1 MPVKA
6 QTLYPPTRRRQG
18 GMTLIEL
25 LVGLSIGLMTIAV
38 ALGALVVARGVS
50 GTVSEASQMQQQAAY
65 GLRIIGQ
72 QLRQAGSIRLNLA
85 FSKDIDNSPGV
96 TIDPADP
103 VAFEIGFDRV
113 AGTLGADNDFAL
125 RVGYQNY
132 TEAVVGQANP
142 QSLLRDC
149 LGLQPSAAVIASNFA
164 FVRAAQAATGELQ
177 CVGATGTAQTILSN
191 VADFQ
196 VRYFLQNV
204 TGAAPTVRYATAAD
218 VGTNWPAVIGV
229 EVCFEIVGEEIID
242 TAGAT
247 YRNCSWKTGDTET
260 SMGNRMRMVFR
271 NAFQLRTQGAPR

>member
-1 MPVKA
+1 MPQVSA
-6 QTLYPPTRRRQG
+6 RRRQG

-50 GTVSEASQMQQQAAY
+50 GTVSDASQMQQQAAY
-65 GLRIIGQ
+65 ALRIIGQ
-72 QLRQAGSIRLNLA
+72 QVRQAGSIRLNLA
-85 FSKDIDNSPGV
+85 FGRDPAA

-103 VAFEIGFDRV
+103 VAFETGFDR
-113 AGTLGADNDFAL
+113 ATGALGADSTYAL
-125 RVGYQNY
+125 RIGYQNY
-132 TEAVVGQANP
+132 TEAVFGQANP

-149 LGLQPSAAVIASNFA
+149 LGLQPSATVIASNFA
-164 FVRAAQAATGELQ
+164 FVKAAGAATGELQ
-177 CVGATGTAQTILSN
+177 CVGSSGTARTILSN

-204 TGAAPTVRYATAAD
+204 TGTAPTVRYATAAN
-218 VGTNWPAVIGV
+218 VGANWPAVIGV
-229 EVCFEIVGEEIID
+229 EVCFEIVGEETID

-247 YRNCSWKTGDTET
+247 YRNCSWKTGDAET

-271 NAFQLRTQGAPR
+271 NVFQLRSQGAPR

>member
-1 MPVKA
+1 MKA
-6 QTLYPPTRRRQG
+6 AAPQRLASRRQA

-50 GTVSEASQMQQQAAY
+50 GTVSDASQMQQQAAY

-85 FSKDIDNSPGV
+85 FGKDIDNSSGV

-103 VAFEIGFDRV
+103 VAFEAGFDRA
-113 AGTLGADNDFAL
+113 AGAIGADSTYAL
-125 RVGYQNY
+125 KIGYQNY
-132 TEAVVGQANP
+132 TEAVADKTVP
-142 QSLLRDC
+142 ESLLRDC
-149 LGLQPSAAVIASNFA
+149 LGQQPSATVIASNFL
-164 FVRAAQAATGELQ
+164 FVPQTGELR
-177 CVGATGTAQTILSN
+177 CVGSSADVNDAQTIMSN

-196 VRYFLQNV
+196 VRYFLQDV
-204 TGAAPTVRYATAAD
+204 SGAAPTVRYATAAD

-229 EVCFEIVGEEIID
+229 EVCFEIVGEERID

-247 YRNCSWKTGDTET
+247 YRNCGWKVGDAET
-260 SMGNRMRMVFR
+260 AMGNRMRMVFR
-271 NAFQLRTQGAPR
+271 NAYQLRSQGAPR